1 MTNFKIRLQANQNF
15 LSEKEQVLANYLAEH
30 QEAVKTM
37 SLQNISDATDVSI
50 ATVSRLA
57 KKLGY
62 ENFQELRFSLTQSND
77 VRTSKMFEEINENDD
92 VLEMGHKIFASN
104 IDALTATSDLLNETD
119 LNRATDLL
127 AQAQTIGFF
136 GLGASNIVALDGY
149 HKFLRTERTLS
160 YASDFHMQLMAIT
173 RMKKTDVAIII
184 SHTGTDKNAIAL
196 AEAGQESD
204 VKLIIITSSLKS
216 PLAQYGEVV
225 FQAVAEEMQF
235 RAEAL
240 HALIA
245 QLSLMDTL
253 FMLTAI
259 KTEDK
264 DSVVLDKIRKTIQKT
279 RDKN

>member
-15 LSEKEQVLANYLAEH
+15 LSEKEQGLANYLATH
-30 QEAVKTM
+30 QTTVKTM
-37 SLQNISDATDVSI
+37 SLQNISDETGVSI

-62 ENFQELRFSLTQSND
+62 DNFQELRFSLTQND
-77 VRTSKMFEEINENDD
+77 AGASKMFEEINETDN
-92 VLEMGHKIFASN
+92 VLEMGNKIFASN
-104 IDALTATSDLLNETD
+104 IDALAATRDLLNQAD
-119 LNRATDLL
+119 LESATEIL
-127 AQAQTIGFF
+127 AQAKTIGFF

-160 YASDFHMQLMAIT
+160 YASDFHMQLMAMT
-173 RMKKTDVAIII
+173 RMKKKDAAIII
-184 SHTGTDKNAIAL
+184 SHSGTDKSALAL
-196 AEAGQESD
+196 AEAGRESG
-204 VKLIIITSSLKS
+204 VRLIVITSSLKS
-216 PLAQYGEVV
+216 PLAQYGDVV

-245 QLSLMDTL
+245 QISLMDTL

-259 KTEDK
+259 KTEAK
-264 DSVVLDKIRKTIQKT
+264 DSVVLNKIRKTIQKT
-279 RDKN
+279 RH

>member
-15 LSEKEQVLANYLAEH
+15 LSEKEQGLANYLATH
-30 QEAVKTM
+30 QTTVKTM
-37 SLQNISDATDVSI
+37 SLQNISDETGVSI

-62 ENFQELRFSLTQSND
+62 DNFQELRFSLTQND
-77 VRTSKMFEEINENDD
+77 AGASKMFEEINETDN
-92 VLEMGHKIFASN
+92 VLEMGNKIFASN
-104 IDALTATSDLLNETD
+104 VDALAATRDLLNQAD
-119 LNRATDLL
+119 LESATEIL
-127 AQAQTIGFF
+127 AQAKTIGFF

-160 YASDFHMQLMAIT
+160 YASDFHMQLMAMT
-173 RMKKTDVAIII
+173 RMKKTDAAIII
-184 SHTGTDKNAIAL
+184 SHSGTDKSALAL
-196 AEAGQESD
+196 AEAGRESG
-204 VKLIIITSSLKS
+204 VKLVVITSSLKS
-216 PLAQYGEVV
+216 PLAQYGDVV

-245 QLSLMDTL
+245 QISLMDTL

-259 KTEDK
+259 KTEAQ
-264 DSVVLDKIRKTIQKT
+264 DSVVLNKIRKTIQKT
-279 RDKN
+279 RH